1 MKKESFSF
9 ALIAFLG
16 IVILICSSCKK
27 EESVQIKHV
36 QDRDNGRPTP
46 LIVATQFAASLSNT
60 YPFCDFDELSFIG
73 LHSGDY
79 YFMAP
84 SFIDNNYL
92 IILVHLS
99 TGSERTKTTAVFS
112 ISTTAFIDSGI
123 ENLGNRTHFFILQ
136 NTNLDRI
143 VSGSLMIYHNVI
155 NGINISNYIN
165 SENIDND
172 CSNFFANLA
181 GGIYTY
187 SETTIPQTL
196 EELLFGISETCY
208 DNFYDN

>member
-1 MKKESFSF
+1 
-9 ALIAFLG
+9 
-16 IVILICSSCKK
+16 
-27 EESVQIKHV
+27 
-36 QDRDNGRPTP
+36 
-46 LIVATQFAASLSNT
+46 
-60 YPFCDFDELSFIG
+60 
-73 LHSGDY
+73 
-79 YFMAP
+79 MAP